1 MNQLVNAWVWTTT
14 VLTVLVGFV
23 YVSLVWLVT
32 APFDPGRYAAGRAF
46 RHLAVVGTWLNPYW
60 SFETGGRR
68 VRDPRRPYVAVS
80 NHESYAD
87 IFLISHLPWE
97 MKWLS
102 KDTIF
107 KIPVMGWMMSMAGD
121 IRLTRGSRDSA
132 TQAIAAC
139 RDRLAKRVSVMI
151 FPEGTRS
158 RTADLLP
165 FKDGAFRLAVESGA
179 PILPIAVAGT
189 RHAMA
194 KGSFRFRRAH
204 ARCVVLDPIET
215 TGLTHADVPALRD
228 RTRAVIDD
236 ARRALM
242 RELGIDPQDVDEP
255 DERGTGNGARRAG
268 SGEGAQKRD
277 ARRASRTER

>member
-1 MNQLVNAWVWTTT
+1 MTSVLNAWTWVAT
-14 VLTVLVGFV
+14 VLLVIVGFLFV
-23 YVSLVWLVT
+23 TLVFLVT

-46 RHLAVVGTWLNPYW
+46 RLLGVAQVKINPFW
-60 SFETGGRR
+60 KFRTSG
-68 VRDPRRPYVAVS
+68 VHIADPRRPYVAVA

-107 KIPVMGWMMSMAGD
+107 RIPVMGWMMSMAGD
-121 IRLTRGSRDSA
+121 VRITRGHRGSA
-132 TQAIAAC
+132 AQAIAAC

-158 RTADLLP
+158 RGGELLP
-165 FKDGAFRLAVESGA
+165 FKDGAFRLAVEAGV

-194 KGSFRFRRAH
+194 KGSFRFRRAEAICH
-204 ARCVVLDPIET
+204 VLEPIPTE
-215 TGLTHADVPALRD
+215 GLGPGDVAALRE
-228 RTRAVIDD
+228 RVRSLLME
-236 ARRALM
+236 ARHRLEH
-242 RELGIDPQDVDEP
+242 ELGIPSTTRPVAAVTDE
-255 DERGTGNGARRAG
+255 EAAV
-268 SGEGAQKRD
+268 
-277 ARRASRTER
+277 